1 MYKKTVLKIF
11 LTLILFF
18 LIYSYWEN
26 IQALDVQEFIAGLDN
41 IFYAVFILLG
51 FYTAKSIFFIIPLL
65 ALHIA
70 SGMVFPLYLAIPLSS
85 LGFVLE
91 ISLTYFY
98 GYFLGNDFVENILSR
113 HAKFRQLLDYN
124 MDNDLYIPF
133 LLRITP
139 VAIEPVSL
147 ILGASGNFYWHFILG
162 SLMGALPKIVLF
174 TMIGDA
180 IVNPVTR
187 GSLATFVIVGLL
199 WLLAAY
205 KLRKYWRKINGKK
218 DLSPLSIIEN

>member
-11 LTLILFF
+11 LTLTIFF
-18 LIYSYWEN
+18 LIYNYWDN
-26 IQALDVQEFIAGLDN
+26 IQKLDVQEFIANLDN
-41 IFYAVFILLG
+41 LLYAGFILLG
-51 FYTAKSIFFIIPLL
+51 LYTAKSIFFIIPLL
-65 ALHIA
+65 GLHIA

-98 GYFLGNDFVENILSR
+98 GYFLGNDFVENIISR
-113 HAKFRQLLDYN
+113 HPRFRQLLDYN
-124 MDNDLYIPF
+124 LDNDLYIPF

-139 VAIEPVSL
+139 VAIEPTSL
-147 ILGASGNFYWHFILG
+147 ILGASGNFYWHFVLG

-187 GSLATFVIVGLL
+187 GSLITFVIIVLL
-199 WLLAAY
+199 WLLAAHR
-205 KLRKYWRKINGKK
+205 LRKYWRKINGNK
-218 DLSPLSIIEN
+218 DFNPLSIIEN